1 MENLLDF
8 TNSLEAALKTG
19 GSIAAYALPY
29 DKIFAHHLQE
39 RSLQLPYERD
49 ALEGENFEAPRLSEL
64 DYDSMKEDFET
75 IGWCSIFVPYENR
88 VAAVIV
94 TPDCTCAVMN
104 LYPDLAT
111 AIADD
116 QAFLG
121 QPLSVEDAED
131 AK

>member
-1 MENLLDF
+1 MENLPKF
-8 TNSLEAALKTG
+8 TDSLEAALKAG
-19 GSIAAYALPY
+19 DSITAYALPY

-49 ALEGENFEAPRLSEL
+49 ALEGENFEPCLSEL

-75 IGWCSIFVPYENR
+75 IGWCSIFAPYKNR
-88 VAAVIV
+88 VAAIIV
-94 TPDCTCAVMN
+94 APDCTCAVTN

-121 QPLSVEDAED
+121 
-131 AK
+131 